1 MFYIFHS
8 SRIWVNFSICDLNM
22 DLKDLKEVVL
32 RHQAMAVSVNL
43 KLAIPIVSPIEMVSD

>member
-43 KLAIPIVSPIEMVSD
+43 KLPIPIVSPIEMVSD

>member
-32 RHQAMAVSVNL
+32 RNQAMAVSVNL